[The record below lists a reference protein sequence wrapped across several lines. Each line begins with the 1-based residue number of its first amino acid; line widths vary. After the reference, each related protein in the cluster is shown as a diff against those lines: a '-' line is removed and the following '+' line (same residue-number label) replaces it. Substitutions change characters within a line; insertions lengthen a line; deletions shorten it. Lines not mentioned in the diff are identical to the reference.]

1 MKALID
7 LVDKRLLEDNS
18 LPSSVGQA
26 LGSLKTTLPDPLP
39 IEVKKPEWILLQ
51 DPERIAKTFEFDSFD
66 NMRYFIDELLLDQ
79 ERMNHHSLMIID
91 YRTVSVETYTHSLN
105 AVTEQDLLLA
115 KFCDEIFE
123 DTRYFKGKNKDV

>member
-18 LPSSVGQA
+18 LPSSLDQV

-51 DPERIAKTFEFDSFD
+51 NPERIAKTFEFDSFD
-66 NMRYFIDELLLDQ
+66 NMRYFIDELLLEQ

-91 YRTVSVETYTHSLN
+91 YMTVSVETYTHSLN

-123 DTRYFKGKNKDV
+123 DTRYFEGKNKDV

>member
-7 LVDKRLLEDNS
+7 LVDKRLLEGNS
-18 LPSSVGQA
+18 LSNSVGQA

-39 IEVKKPEWILLQ
+39 IEVKNPEWILLQ
-51 DPERIAKTFEFDSFD
+51 DPERIAKTFEFDSFG
-66 NMRYFIDELLLDQ
+66 NMRYFIDELLLEQ
-79 ERMNHHSLMIID
+79 ERMNHHSLIMID
-91 YRTVSVETYTHSLN
+91 HMTVSVETYTHSLN

-123 DTRYFKGKNKDV
+123 DTRYFEGKNKDV

>member
-18 LPSSVGQA
+18 LPSSLDQV

-66 NMRYFIDELLLDQ
+66 NMRYFIDELLLEQ

-91 YRTVSVETYTHSLN
+91 YMTVSVETYTHSLN

-123 DTRYFKGKNKDV
+123 DTRYFEGKNKDV